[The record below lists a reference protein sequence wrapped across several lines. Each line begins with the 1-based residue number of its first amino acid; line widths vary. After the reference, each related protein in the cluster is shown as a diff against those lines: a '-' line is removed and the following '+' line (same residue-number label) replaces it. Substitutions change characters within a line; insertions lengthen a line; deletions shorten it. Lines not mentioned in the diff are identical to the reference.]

1 MKYFSLFQGAT
12 CVKNRLDQAV
22 VDHLQFEMSNLLIDE
37 QDLERFEQSIRDAVL
52 DLCKVFP
59 KCTPIQFKCF
69 SRNEIGGGN
78 YFVRRYS
85 LDHGP
90 NITFA
95 LHPVHGD
102 HSADIEEE
110 TK

>member
-1 MKYFSLFQGAT
+1 MKYFSLFENAT
-12 CVKNRLDQAV
+12 CIKNRLDQAV

-37 QDLERFEQSIRDAVL
+37 RDLERFEQSIRDAVL
-52 DLCKVFP
+52 GLCKVFP
-59 KCTPIQFKCF
+59 KCTPIQFKRF
-69 SRNEIGGGN
+69 SHDDGVGN

-85 LDHGP
+85 LSHGP

-95 LHPVHGD
+95 LHPVRGD